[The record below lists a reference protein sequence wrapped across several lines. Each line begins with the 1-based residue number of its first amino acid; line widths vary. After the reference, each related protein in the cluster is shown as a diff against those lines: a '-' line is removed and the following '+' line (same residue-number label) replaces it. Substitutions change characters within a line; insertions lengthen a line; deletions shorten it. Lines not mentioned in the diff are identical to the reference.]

1 MYLSPGSSLQ
11 QADMRAA
18 LIPSPWQA
26 PSCLWRAGAARVA
39 ASPGGTDVQAGHLI
53 REDELSWAMSC

>member
-1 MYLSPGSSLQ
+1 MYLSPGTSLQ
-11 QADMRAA
+11 QPDMRAA

-39 ASPGGTDVQAGHLI
+39 ASPRGTDVQAGHLI
-53 REDELSWAMSC
+53 QED